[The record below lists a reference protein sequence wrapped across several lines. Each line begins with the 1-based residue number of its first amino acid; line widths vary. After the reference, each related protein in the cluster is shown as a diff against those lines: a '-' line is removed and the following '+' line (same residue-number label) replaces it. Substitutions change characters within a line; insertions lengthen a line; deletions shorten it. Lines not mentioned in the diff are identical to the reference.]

1 MPPAVYA
8 IDLTHADSITWF
20 LNDWTGHRIPTEPEG
35 HARSAMSVKTNVN
48 IGTHTA
54 ALTRYLGS
62 LLTRYGQAF
71 MFLLDDGAGN
81 YRIQHLLRD
90 VHPDLPLFEAV
101 MDFSLLEI
109 DQLTPGSVAGT
120 VSSGTEAGVEGAAV
134 TIYKGG
140 FSKSTTSG
148 ALGVFVID
156 GIPVDTGYN
165 MTAALAGYVSAG
177 ASGVEIA
184 EGAETEQNLAMVKH
198 GSVVG
203 VTQDQDS
210 TPLGG
215 LAVTLD
221 LADPLI
227 HYETT
232 SDAVTGE
239 FEFPSVVPNV
249 GYILAASKALYV
261 SASETVTV
269 TEGTE
274 TDKDLTLSEF
284 GALNGTVTDEDGNL
298 EGATVNIVAEG
309 TTEPILYTT
318 QTAADGTY
326 SILNIA
332 PDDYDVWFE
341 ADLHVAASTSAVTIT
356 AAAVTTKNKVLGQY
370 ANYGGTISDNL
381 AAPINGAV
389 VEYYSAYPGT
399 PDHTDTTGADGV
411 YAIAGI
417 APGTYQVKVRA
428 TGKVTKFAMDR
439 SVVADADVA
448 NDDWTLLAP

>member
-1 MPPAVYA
+1 MTAIYA

-20 LNDWTGHRIPTEPEG
+20 RNDWHRHRVPAAPEG
-35 HARSAMSVKTNVN
+35 HSLGAVSIKTGVDVAA
-48 IGTHTA
+48 HTG

-62 LLTRYGQAF
+62 FDTSLGQVF
-71 MFLLDDGAGN
+71 VFLLDDTHGS
-81 YRIQHLLRD
+81 YRIQHLLRNR
-90 VHPDLPLFEAV
+90 PDRCTKFAA
-101 MDFSLLEI
+101 LLDYTILAI
-109 DQLTPGSVAGT
+109 DELTPGSVAGT
-120 VSSGTEAGVEGAAV
+120 VSSGTEAGVEGATV

-148 ALGVFVID
+148 ALGVYVID

-165 MTAALAGYVSAG
+165 MTAALAGYVSDG

-184 EGAETEQNLAMVKH
+184 EGAETEKNLAMVKH

-215 LAVTLD
+215 LTVTLT
-221 LADPLI
+221 LANPPI
-227 HYETT
+227 SYETK

-239 FEFPSVVPNV
+239 FEFSSVIPNV
-249 GYILAASKALYV
+249 GYVLASSKALYV

-274 TDKDLTLSEF
+274 TEKDLTLSEF

-298 EGATVNIVAEG
+298 EGATVNIMAEG

>member
-1 MPPAVYA
+1 MTAYYIAITDTDSKNHFLLDYYRGKVPAVDPSHTLGSLA
-8 IDLTHADSITWF
+8 
-20 LNDWTGHRIPTEPEG
+20 
-35 HARSAMSVKTNVN
+35 VKTNLDMGDHV
-48 IGTHTA
+48 A
-54 ALTRYLGS
+54 ASTRYLGS
-62 LLTRYGQAF
+62 RLTKLGQFFDFVLTNVGGAIWVRSVARNQPAGSDMAVTYGPTYLA
-71 MFLLDDGAGN
+71 
-81 YRIQHLLRD
+81 
-90 VHPDLPLFEAV
+90 
-101 MDFSLLEI
+101 I

-120 VSSGTEAGVEGAAV
+120 VSSGTEAGVEGATV

-140 FSKSTTSG
+140 FSKQTTSG

-165 MTAALAGYVSAG
+165 MTAAKTGYVSAG
-177 ASGVEIA
+177 ASGVEIT

-215 LAVTLD
+215 LTVTLT
-221 LADPLI
+221 LASPPI
-227 HYETT
+227 SYEAE

-239 FEFPSVVPNV
+239 FEFASVIPNV
-249 GYILAASKALYV
+249 GYVLASSKPMYV
-261 SASETVTV
+261 VATETINVV
-269 TEGTE
+269 EGTE
-274 TDKDLTLSEF
+274 TEQDLTLSEY
-284 GALNGTVTDEDGNL
+284 GALAGTVTDEDGNVS
-298 EGATVNIVAEG
+298 GGTVNIVAVD
-309 TTEPILYTT
+309 TTEPVLYTGT
-318 QTAADGTY
+318 TGVDGTF
-326 SILNIA
+326 SILNVA
-332 PDDYDVWFE
+332 PGTYDVWFE
-341 ADLHVAASTSAVTIT
+341 AALHVSAKTDDVVIT
-356 AAAVTTKNKVLGQY
+356 AATVTTKDKVLGQF
-370 ANYGGTISDNL
+370 ADYGGTISDNL

-439 SVVADADVA
+439 LISVNEDVTTD
-448 NDDWTLLAP
+448 NWTLIAT